1 MSKKAKLLWC
11 GDIVAMTGF
20 SRVTENV
27 ISRLKDD
34 FEIVVLGN
42 NWWGDPTPLQEEYKM
57 YPSSNRHPDRTVW

>member
-34 FEIVVLGN
+34 FEIVVLGYHQV
-42 NWWGDPTPLQEEYKM
+42 DK
-57 YPSSNRHPDRTVW
+57 